1 MKNLLSIILILAAS
15 GNIGKCQSPD
25 VRQIEFSKETRGYQ
39 EHIRI
44 TPDSLNIYVEDAV
57 RGNGSMKESRRLEA
71 QEWASLVSALEHVKL
86 SELDK
91 LVSPTMKR
99 ASDAAM
105 HSTITITTKDGKT
118 FSHGFD
124 DDDPHKVLQ
133 PLVKAVRE
141 VAGPGKKP

>member
-1 MKNLLSIILILAAS
+1 MLILAAS
-15 GNIGKCQSPD
+15 GNIAKCQSAQ

-44 TPDSLNIYVEDAV
+44 THDSLNIYVEDAV
-57 RGNGSMKESRRLEA
+57 RGNGSQNESRTLDA
-71 QEWASLVSALEHVKL
+71 HEWASLVSALEHVKL

-91 LVSPTMKR
+91 LASPTMKR

-105 HSTITITTKDGKT
+105 HSTVTITTTDGKT

-124 DDDPHKVLQ
+124 DDNPHEVLQ
-133 PLVKAVRE
+133 PLLKAIRQA
-141 VAGPGKKP
+141 AGPGKKP

>member
-1 MKNLLSIILILAAS
+1 MLILAAS
-15 GNIGKCQSPD
+15 GNIAKCQSAD
-25 VRQIEFSKETRGYQ
+25 VHQIEFSKETRGYQ

-44 TPDSLNIYVEDAV
+44 TADSLNIYAEDAV
-57 RGNGSMKESRRLEA
+57 RGNKSTNESRKLEA
-71 QEWASLVSALEHVKL
+71 QEWTSLVAALEHVKL

-91 LVSPTMKR
+91 LASPTMKR

-105 HSTITITTKDGKT
+105 HSTITITTKNGQT

-124 DDDPHKVLQ
+124 DDNPHKILQ
-133 PLVKAVRE
+133 PLVKSIRQ